1 MIDLLQERILKLL
14 FIVIWVLALVHM
26 TAEYYYLYWTVR
38 WFDIL
43 THFLGGLWVGIA
55 VVWVWYFSGYVRK
68 MYMPDKSTVFVAL
81 LGGLLVGLLWELY
94 EYIVWIV
101 TDAGLPFGYIGDTIL
116 DLIMDITGAGVGFL
130 ILQYFVLKK
139 PIEAQAE

>member
-1 MIDLLQERILKLL
+1 
-14 FIVIWVLALVHM
+14 
-26 TAEYYYLYWTVR
+26 
-38 WFDIL
+38 
-43 THFLGGLWVGIA
+43 
-55 VVWVWYFSGYVRK
+55 